1 VIEAVFKTAEVLDSK
16 NWTEATEGKNA
27 FVMFYAPWCGHCKK
41 IKESYDSLAEDMKK
55 NYSVIIAKVD
65 CTKNHNKDLCKM
77 YGIKSFPT
85 LKYFNEQTDPRGGI
99 YEGEREQWEM
109 KKFLDEKFA
118 RTCSVVNLE
127 LCPEAMQTEL
137 REYVDM
143 DTETRAAALKQLTG
157 EVDAAKERFRTDI
170 AAIQQQYDVLVE
182 RKKGEIAA
190 VQPRLKAIRRV
201 IKGVAMAEREA
212 REAAEAEVRR
222 AAEMAAREAEEGSC
236 SADGEGESCDDE
248 EDEDED
254 E

>member
-1 VIEAVFKTAEVLDSK
+1 MKSTCLSLAFGLAALASTPAPGNAVIEAVFKTAEVLDSK

-118 RTCSVVNLE
+118 RTCSVVNLD

-157 EVDAAKERFRTDI
+157 EVDAAKERFRTDC
-170 AAIQQQYDVLVE
+170 
-182 RKKGEIAA
+182 RHSAA
-190 VQPRLKAIRRV
+190 VRRS
-201 IKGVAMAEREA
+201 GRE
-212 REAAEAEVRR
+212 
-222 AAEMAAREAEEGSC
+222 EEGRDRRGPTQTQGDPPGDQGC
-236 SADGEGESCDDE
+236 RDGRARGSGGRRGRGPAGR
-248 EDEDED
+248 
-254 E
+254 